1 MITIGSDEIVQRY
14 VKALHSLTLEQKKE
28 TKIKEDLTSI
38 RLLIENNK
46 EFKKI
51 IFSPLVSPKKHQ
63 ELLKI
68 ISKNLKIHQ
77 ITENY
82 LFLLAFNKRLIL
94 IEKILDF
101 YNEISIK
108 EENIIKIEVILPN
121 KITKKDINII
131 ESKLKSGLKNKIKIN
146 FIADKNIISG
156 FIVKLGSNMLDFSLK
171 SKLDKI
177 INSLK

>member
-1 MITIGSDEIVQRY
+1 M
-14 VKALHSLTLEQKKE
+14 
-28 TKIKEDLTSI
+28 
-38 RLLIENNK
+38 
-46 EFKKI
+46 
-51 IFSPLVSPKKHQ
+51 
-63 ELLKI
+63 
-68 ISKNLKIHQ
+68 
-77 ITENY
+77 
-82 LFLLAFNKRLIL
+82 FLLAFNKRLIL

-101 YNEISIK
+101 YNEMSIK
-108 EENIIKIEVILPN
+108 EENTIKIEVILPN

-131 ESKLKSGLKNKIKIN
+131 ETKLKSGLKNKIKIN

>member
-1 MITIGSDEIVQRY
+1 M
-14 VKALHSLTLEQKKE
+14 
-28 TKIKEDLTSI
+28 
-38 RLLIENNK
+38 
-46 EFKKI
+46 
-51 IFSPLVSPKKHQ
+51 
-63 ELLKI
+63 
-68 ISKNLKIHQ
+68 
-77 ITENY
+77 
-82 LFLLAFNKRLIL
+82 FLLAFNKRLIL

>member
-46 EFKKI
+46 E
-51 IFSPLVSPKKHQ
+51 
-63 ELLKI
+63 
-68 ISKNLKIHQ
+68 
-77 ITENY
+77 
-82 LFLLAFNKRLIL
+82 
-94 IEKILDF
+94 
-101 YNEISIK
+101 
-108 EENIIKIEVILPN
+108 
-121 KITKKDINII
+121 
-131 ESKLKSGLKNKIKIN
+131 LKNKIKIN
-146 FIADKNIISG
+146 FTADKNIISG

>member
-1 MITIGSDEIVQRY
+1 MITIGSDEIVKRY

-68 ISKNLKIHQ
+68 ISKNLKIVQ
-77 ITENY
+77 ITENF

-121 KITKKDINII
+121 KITKKD
-131 ESKLKSGLKNKIKIN
+131 K
-146 FIADKNIISG
+146 
-156 FIVKLGSNMLDFSLK
+156 
-171 SKLDKI
+171 
-177 INSLK
+177 